1 MKEQSAAGILE
12 TTIEKVKNLVNVST
26 IIGEPMNI
34 DGGITIIPVSKVTYG
49 FASGGSDFPSKT
61 NKEIFGG
68 GGGAGV
74 TITPVAFLVISD
86 GEVTIKHITAFDNAA
101 ERVVN
106 LVPEMFDK
114 VTSVVNKAKKEKE
127 KEKQL
132 LMMPRS
138 MFPQFPQRMFLPRTN
153 KRFSNFI
160 IINLPPAYF
169 KNMAGG

>member
-68 GGGAGV
+68 GGGAGI
-74 TITPVAFLVISD
+74 TITPIAFIVVNN
-86 GEVTIKHITAFDNAA
+86 GEVSIKHISTEEGSI
-101 ERVVN
+101 ERTIGMIPDVVN
-106 LVPEMFDK
+106 G
-114 VTSVVNKAKKEKE
+114 VTDVVNKFVDGKGKKTEE
-127 KEKQL
+127 
-132 LMMPRS
+132 
-138 MFPQFPQRMFLPRTN
+138 
-153 KRFSNFI
+153 
-160 IINLPPAYF
+160 NLEGLY
-169 KNMAGG
+169 